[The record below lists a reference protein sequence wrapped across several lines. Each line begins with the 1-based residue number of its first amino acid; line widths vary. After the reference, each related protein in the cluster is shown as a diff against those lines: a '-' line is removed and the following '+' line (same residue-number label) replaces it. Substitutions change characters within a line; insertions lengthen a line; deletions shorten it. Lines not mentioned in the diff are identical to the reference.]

1 MKVDA
6 LAYPTLG
13 TGADLLQML
22 LHAQRRRGL
31 KSWEIALQQLGQRH
45 QVEGRQ
51 RRKRYFLRRCDNGGR
66 LRRCEPLLGLAN
78 HQGQIGDGR

>member
-31 KSWEIALQQLGQRH
+31 KSWEIALQQRCSSRLQYHRGS
-45 QVEGRQ
+45 
-51 RRKRYFLRRCDNGGR
+51 RR
-66 LRRCEPLLGLAN
+66 
-78 HQGQIGDGR
+78 